1 MRTLNQ
7 HVVEILSAAKRPLQN
22 QEIRQALGARRP
34 WTTAATVDVILHQ
47 ASKKGLIEKKPAP
60 HNAFPS
66 KFLYSVPKQP
76 SVASVV
82 RSIVKGS
89 KIDSLEVFMAARSVL
104 PGVTKHAIDGALY
117 QLVKKATINKS
128 KNPMTD
134 ANSISSQSKFL
145 YSAK

>member
-7 HVVEILSAAKRPLQN
+7 HVVEILSAAKRPLVN
-22 QEIRQALGARRP
+22 AEIRNALGARRP

-47 ASKKGLIEKKPAP
+47 ASKKGLIEKKPVTGQGA
-60 HNAFPS
+60 S
-66 KFLYSVPKQP
+66 KFLYSVPKPP

-89 KIDSLEVFMAARSVL
+89 KIDSLEVFVTAQSVL
-104 PGVTKHAIDGALY
+104 PAVTKRAIDNALY
-117 QLVKKATINKS
+117 ALVKKAVINKS

-134 ANSISSQSKFL
+134 TNSISSQSKFL